1 MPDITQLV
9 IAAVAVGATIIAL
22 IAMRSGGKTN
32 YKAEIEGLLS
42 SALLQQNGGNMPE
55 AQQNYERAMKLLQYP
70 GSQDD
75 AKLATCFIHL
85 AEIYERTGNFAAA
98 KEMHDKLIQLW
109 LKQLKTGDD
118 CALVDIDF
126 AMTHNTFGSGTAQI
140 LEFYDKVVS
149 LKENRFGPKSSQV
162 ADAYMITAKLLRA
175 LGEKDSAELA
185 DQKAAEI
192 RAAN

>member
-9 IAAVAVGATIIAL
+9 IAAVAVGATIVAL
-22 IAMRSGGKTN
+22 IVMRSGGKAN

-42 SALLQQNGGNMPE
+42 SALLQQHAGNWAD
-55 AQQNYERAMKLLQYP
+55 AQQNYERAMQLLQYP
-70 GSQDD
+70 GSRDD

-85 AEIYERTGNFAAA
+85 SEIYEKSGNYAGA
-98 KEMHDKLIQLW
+98 KDMRDKLVDLW

-126 AMTHNTFGSGTAQI
+126 AMTHNTFGAGTAQI

-149 LKENRFGPKSSQV
+149 LKENRFGPKSTQV
-162 ADAYMITAKLLRA
+162 ADSYLITAKLLRA

-185 DQKAAEI
+185 EQKAAEI
-192 RAAN
+192 RPAN